1 LCKLRI
7 VKKLNKKQGAGLTRP
22 GCNAKM
28 LSSQLLK
35 KGKAVEPECL
45 FNGLEVITS
54 KLYPA
59 VICVKHALVD
69 MGLDRVMMSGSGSSV
84 FAIYDSYSQ
93 AQCLSKKLH
102 KQHKTWQVFTVSTT

>member
-1 LCKLRI
+1 M
-7 VKKLNKKQGAGLTRP
+7 TRP